1 MQSSNIKIALKGT
14 VKPRNRLGFVV
25 GSEIEVSWEVTNID
39 TRPFTGGTLVIT
51 MAPANGQFVQ
61 FAYKVDPLIPNGKQL
76 INKNP
81 NGNPYTT
88 NVLSSGF
95 TLFSA
100 YMANVDIY
108 SPPTEYRD
116 PRTSFLSILGKSKE
130 EVYSLFGLILAAI
143 GLFGTTIIGIIQLLY
158 GFHFF

>member
-1 MQSSNIKIALKGT
+1 M
-14 VKPRNRLGFVV
+14 V
-25 GSEIEVSWEVTNID
+25 GSEIEVSWEATNID
-39 TRPFTGGTLVIT
+39 SRPFTGGMLVII

-61 FAYKVDPLIPNGKQL
+61 FTYKVDPLVPNGKQV

-81 NGNPYTT
+81 NGKPYTT

-100 YMANVDIY
+100 QMDNVDIY

-116 PRTSFLSILGKSKE
+116 PRTSFYSILGKSKE
-130 EVYSLFGLILAAI
+130 EVYSLFGLLLAAT
-143 GLFGTTIIGIIQLLY
+143 GLFLTAIIGIIQLL
-158 GFHFF
+158 H